1 MRPRADTLL
10 VWTGAECINGCGAC
24 PIDRT
29 AAPLGATV
37 ADLQRAAL
45 AAPASD
51 SALAVLVGGEPLLRP
66 DLARLAAVLRARGYV
81 PGLVTTGRPLVY
93 PQIRERL
100 RRIGAGYLRVQ
111 LFGVS
116 ATHDQATAVAG
127 GFEQAVTGVRAWAE
141 ELGGECDVDVVL
153 TIRDRPLAA
162 IAAEVEALANLIATS
177 AVQLVIAIDPALQKA
192 DRNGLQA
199 ALAALAG
206 WKDAPQRPLLAWE
219 GLAEAPAGTLV
230 IPPLPPAFTAATPR
244 ASCLGRIGSH
254 ADWSGVAAQSVQA
267 NSFNFVRTAASVA
280 WTAQAEACTA
290 YASGRR
296 ADPSRSLW
304 LIEGDRL
311 VEYATD
317 TGDFAARD
325 VARIK
330 DELSHLFLDRAP
342 AGVLD
347 NFTEGM
353 RRVLPDATCARCLNR
368 ERCGH
373 RYRVIDGP
381 PFAREEAWIA
391 AYVAGLR
398 GRVLDVGCGE
408 QLYREVIAPLLR
420 AGAVQ
425 YTGLDPDEP
434 SLASARAALPDGR
447 FFLGGIEDYRSGAER
462 YDHILCLRSLNHV
475 FDLDLAIARMA
486 DLLAPAGALLLVE
499 TTPFAMVRRA
509 EQVAAADRAPRGGH
523 QHFRNVASEEVI
535 PYARRRGLRVVE
547 HHAASR
553 ENTNEWILL
562 LRRT

>member
-29 AAPLGATV
+29 TAPGGVTV
-37 ADLQRAAL
+37 ADLQPAAL
-45 AAPASD
+45 PPPACD
-51 SALAVLVGGEPLLRP
+51 STLAVLVGGEPLLRA

-100 RRIGAGYLRVQ
+100 RRIGTGYLRVQ

-127 GFEQAVTGVRAWAE
+127 GFEQAIAGLRAWADE
-141 ELGGECDVDVVL
+141 PGGGCDVDVVL
-153 TIRDRPLAA
+153 TIRARPLAA
-162 IAAEVEALANLIATS
+162 IAAEVEALANLVAVP
-177 AVQLVIAIDPALQKA
+177 AVQLVVAIDPILQKA
-192 DRNGLQA
+192 DRDGLRA

-206 WKDAPQRPLLAWE
+206 WNDAADRPLLAWE
-219 GLAEAPAGTLV
+219 GLTDAPPRTWV
-230 IPPLPPAFTAATPR
+230 IPPLAPAFTAPTPR
-244 ASCLGRIGSH
+244 ASCLGAIGSG
-254 ADWSGVAAQSVQA
+254 ADWSGDAAEATHA
-267 NSFNFVRTAASVA
+267 NSFNFVRTAASVP
-280 WTAQAEACTA
+280 WTAAAEACTA
-290 YASGRR
+290 YASGRGD
-296 ADPSRSLW
+296 ASRTLW
-304 LIEGDRL
+304 LVEGDRL
-311 VEYATD
+311 AEYATD
-317 TGDFAARD
+317 TGDFAPAD

-347 NFTEGM
+347 DFTNGM
-353 RRVLPDATCARCLNR
+353 RRVVPDVVCAACANR

-373 RYRVIDGP
+373 RYVVIEGP

-391 AYVAGLR
+391 AHVAGLR

-408 QLYREVIAPLLR
+408 QLYRDAIAPLLR
-420 AGAVQ
+420 SGAVQ

-434 SLASARAALPDGR
+434 SLASARAALPEGR
-447 FFLGGIEDYRSGAER
+447 FWLGGIEEYRGGAER

-475 FDLDLAIARMA
+475 LDLDLAIARMA
-486 DLLAPAGALLLVE
+486 ELLAPGGALLIVE
-499 TTPFAMVRRA
+499 TTPFAMLRRA
-509 EQVAAADRAPRGGH
+509 EQVAAADRAPRAGH
-523 QHFRNVASEEVI
+523 QHFRNVAGEEVI
-535 PYARRRGLRVVE
+535 PYARRRGLYVVD

-562 LRRT
+562 LRRS